1 MEKSEK
7 HVVFQGQSSSLLVD
21 AGGGAP
27 RIAYWGPKLEEA
39 EITRV
44 GSLLKRTPA
53 TGTPSVEV
61 PVSLCPTLASG
72 FIGMPGIEVHVA
84 GKAWDFAPTDFEV
97 ASVSDSRCRI
107 SAVDPHFGITL
118 VVELEWFDECD
129 VVRIRHR
136 LENNGNDLLTLNWIA
151 SATIEVS
158 GDFDQVTSFSGKWA
172 HEFQRERTQLTTG
185 AFVREN
191 RRGRTSHAS
200 FPGLVL
206 EQQNTTEQL
215 GSAYA
220 FHLGW
225 SGNHRLV
232 AEKLNDGRVQ
242 VQMGACLFPGEIQLG
257 AGQTH
262 HTPWMYGSFSSS
274 GLSALSQNFHDFVRQ
289 NLMRERV
296 SAKPRPVHYNT
307 WEAVYFDHNPARIMD
322 LASKAAAVGVERF
335 VLDDGWFRGRRG
347 DAAGLGD
354 WQVDPDVYPEG
365 LSPIID
371 HVSSLGME
379 FGLWVEPEMINPD
392 SDLYRTHP
400 DWVLKSDH
408 VPQIPSRNQYVLDL
422 TKPPV
427 FDYLFECIDE
437 LLKENTISYLKWDMN
452 RDIHHP
458 GSDGV
463 AVPYK
468 QTLAVYDLMAKV
480 RSVHP
485 GVEIESCSSGGARA
499 DFGVLEQTVR
509 IWTSDSNDAL
519 DRQSI
524 QAGVSI
530 FFPLQVLGAHVGPR
544 DCHITGRHLSMQLR
558 VATAIF
564 GHMGMELDLSE
575 LTPDEE
581 KTLTSGVALYQKHRE
596 LLHAGN
602 FLRVDAAPYANVVG
616 VVSKDQTE
624 ALFSYAMVA
633 SRALASPEVLK
644 FPGLSDQASYQF
656 ELVWP
661 LDDDRVATGEWQHLK
676 GQTYS
681 GRMLSQVGV
690 QLPPILSES
699 ALIIHLKAM

>member
-7 HVVFQGQSSSLLVD
+7 HVVFQGQTSSLLVD
-21 AGGGAP
+21 AGGDAP

-44 GSLLKRTPA
+44 GSLLQRTPA

-61 PVSLCPTLASG
+61 PISLCPTLASG
-72 FIGMPGIEVHVA
+72 FVGMPGIELHIA
-84 GKAWDFAPTDFEV
+84 GKAWDFAPTDIDV
-97 ASVSDSRCRI
+97 TSVSDSHCRI
-107 SAVDPHFGITL
+107 STVDPHLGISL
-118 VVELEWFDECD
+118 AVELEWFDECD
-129 VVRIRHR
+129 VVRIRHH
-136 LENNGNDLLTLNWIA
+136 LKNIGDEVLTLNWIA
-151 SATIEVS
+151 SAAVEVPS
-158 GDFDQVTSFSGKWA
+158 DFDQVTSFSGKWA
-172 HEFQRERTQLTTG
+172 HEFQRERTQLATG

-206 EQQNTTEQL
+206 EQQCTTEQA
-215 GSAYA
+215 GSAYG

-225 SGNHRLV
+225 SGNHRLF
-232 AEKLNDGRVQ
+232 AEKLNDGRIQ
-242 VQMGACLFPGEIQLG
+242 VQMGASLFPGEMLLG
-257 AGQTH
+257 AGQSH
-262 HTPWMYGSFSSS
+262 QTPWLYGSFSSN
-274 GLSALSQNFHDFVRQ
+274 GLSALSQNFHDFVRH
-289 NLMRERV
+289 NLIRGR
-296 SAKPRPVHYNT
+296 ARTKPRPVHYNT
-307 WEAVYFDHNPARIMD
+307 WEAIYFNHNPTRIMD

-335 VLDDGWFRGRRG
+335 VLDDGWFMGRRG

-354 WQVDPDVYPEG
+354 WQVDPDIYPEG
-365 LSPIID
+365 LTPIIE
-371 HVSSLGME
+371 HVNSLGME
-379 FGLWVEPEMINPD
+379 FGLWVEPEMVNPD
-392 SDLYRTHP
+392 SDLYRAHP

-408 VPQIPSRNQYVLDL
+408 VAQIPSRNQYVLDL

-427 FDYLFECIDE
+427 FDYLFECIDT
-437 LLKENTISYLKWDMN
+437 LLQENNISYLKWDMN

-458 GSDGV
+458 GSDGL
-463 AVPYK
+463 AVTYK

-485 GVEIESCSSGGARA
+485 DVEIESCSSGGARA
-499 DFGVLEQTVR
+499 DYGVLAHTDR

-524 QAGVSI
+524 QAGASM

-575 LTPDEE
+575 LSPDEE
-581 KTLTSGVALYQKHRE
+581 TTLKRGVALYKKHRG
-596 LLHAGN
+596 LLHSGN
-602 FLRVDAAPYANVVG
+602 FVRVEAAPYANACG
-616 VVSKDQTE
+616 VVAKDQTE

-633 SRALASPEVLK
+633 SRASASPEVLK
-644 FPGLSDQASYQF
+644 LPGLSDMASYRF
-656 ELVWP
+656 ELAWP
-661 LDDDRVATGEWQHLK
+661 LDDDRVTIGEWQHLK

-690 QLPPILSES
+690 QLPPILPES
-699 ALIIHLKAM
+699 ALIIHLKAV